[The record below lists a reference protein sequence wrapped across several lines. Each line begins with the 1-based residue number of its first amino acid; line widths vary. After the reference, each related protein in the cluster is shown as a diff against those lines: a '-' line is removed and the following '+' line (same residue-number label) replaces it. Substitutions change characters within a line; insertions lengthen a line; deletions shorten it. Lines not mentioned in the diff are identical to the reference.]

1 MLGVSVVPMIKM
13 AEMLKTG
20 QIDLINAKTKLC
32 MIQQYTYLF
41 LVMVAA
47 SHVASDNLVPFVLGV
62 CTNFPCN
69 SGPFHRAL

>member
-1 MLGVSVVPMIKM
+1 MLMFAIVLISFPMY
-13 AEMLKTG
+13 
-20 QIDLINAKTKLC
+20 KLC

-62 CTNFPCN
+62 GTDDKNGRNAKNWTN
-69 SGPFHRAL
+69 